1 MFYLRSCKF
10 HSKFQTHLSITIE
23 ENPSPRRYNK
33 KKPPDEKHKNCKV
46 VKLYD
51 TALHQLS
58 YTLKHIGRQ
67 ENMLFLCES
76 SYVQSEMWLLTTVP
90 RLFFCRMLHIPRL
103 QDYTVHIYNNTDF
116 ENPTFLCKSRY
127 VWYVWCQIWLLYTG
141 PDLLQVNCIYQHY
154 NCVTQILR
162 TAILHHLHAIL
173 HHLHVTRFYIP
184 LYKYKSERC

>member
-76 SYVQSEMWLLTTVP
+76 SYVQSEMW
-90 RLFFCRMLHIPRL
+90 H
-103 QDYTVHIYNNTDF
+103 
-116 ENPTFLCKSRY
+116 
-127 VWYVWCQIWLLYTG
+127 WLLYPG
-141 PDLLQVNCIYQHY
+141 FSFVECCIYQDY
-154 NCVTQILR
+154 KTTLFISTITQILR
-162 TAILHHLHAIL
+162 TQL
-173 HHLHVTRFYIP
+173 FYASQDMYDAKYDCCTQGP
-184 LYKYKSERC
+184 TYYK